1 MIRIGEPVSSST
13 SPYRFRSQG
22 PVVVPVVEA
31 VVRST
36 MWLSVTR
43 LSMRSWASC
52 LLIVEDGSD
61 GKEGLEERLSSVE
74 NNKHNPSPSY
84 QTVSNNNPVFNFE
97 NEPIV
102 RMSDTHGTNREEPGD
117 GPPKMQS
124 QAVAEFYPEHYAA
137 TGGRAS
143 PRLPHEMDEEA
154 LLATAIARFRPL
166 NQPLPPGFDIE
177 SLPVPSLPSTQ
188 KPPCRMLV
196 LRILLLRTTP
206 LLLHRLLLLL
216 QVLVLLNLLLNVCP
230 ANGRAAAETSK
241 ALTPL
246 QGSSPTSIT
255 TTSAFQCPESS
266 STIPDAGGETA
277 PTTTRLADSWSRT
290 A

>member
-13 SPYRFRSQG
+13 SPVESTCLSQG

-177 SLPVPSLPSTQ
+177 SLPVYRAPVSFQDFESAGAESTEHAKTPMSDAGPSYPALEDHTVAPTQ
-188 KPPCRMLV
+188 TAVAVASP
-196 LRILLLRTTP
+196 
-206 LLLHRLLLLL
+206 
-216 QVLVLLNLLLNVCP
+216 
-230 ANGRAAAETSK
+230 AETSK

-246 QGSSPTSIT
+246 QGSSAQSQVQQSQMQVGKLHLQPPDS
-255 TTSAFQCPESS
+255 Q
-266 STIPDAGGETA
+266 IPGRALHD
-277 PTTTRLADSWSRT
+277 PYMR
-290 A
+290 